1 MLIKA
6 KKEKI
11 VEELAEKL
19 QRQKVAIFT
28 DFHGISV
35 NKLQK
40 LRRELKKNG
49 GEYKVARK
57 TLLDRAFAKS
67 GIVIKAKDLK
77 GELGVAFSFGDETAS
92 VKTIVKFKKE
102 NEPFK
107 ILGGILGI
115 KVLSEKDIIIFSKR
129 PPREVLLAQVVGV
142 LQWPLRGLVAVLNGN
157 IRNLVVVLN
166 QIKEKKA
173 V

>member
-11 VEELAEKL
+11 VEEFTEKL

-28 DFHGISV
+28 DFHGTSV

-49 GEYKVARK
+49 GEYKVVRK
-57 TLLDRAFAKS
+57 TLLDRAFAKR
-67 GIVIKAKDLK
+67 GIAIKAKELK
-77 GELGVAFSFGDETAS
+77 GELGIAFSFENETAPMN
-92 VKTIVKFKKE
+92 TIVKFKKE
-102 NEPFK
+102 NETFK

-115 KVLSEKDIIIFSKR
+115 KALSEKDIIAFSKL
-129 PPREVLLAQVVGV
+129 PPREVLRAQIVGA
-142 LQWPLRGLVAVLNGN
+142 LQSPLRGLVTVLNSN
-157 IRNLVVVLN
+157 IRNLVAVLN
-166 QIKEKKA
+166 QIKEKKTA
-173 V
+173 